1 MLRRS
6 VSLLLA
12 IVLVL
17 GMLPMTARAEQPSP
31 EEPELISEESIPLDQ
46 TEPSTEGTTVPET
59 EEPTVPET
67 EETTVPETEETTVP
81 ETEETTVPETEG
93 ATIPETEET
102 TVPETE
108 ETEPALEDPTVLELV
123 GPEIELDEEEAAA
136 HLDGFV
142 YSLFFDTSEVQASGI
157 GPVQASGI
165 GGRDRLSAANKYLY
179 DELKKVIVQIALGNR
194 TSTTVTVDLSTK
206 GYSSSDFD
214 PSLTIE
220 ALYLDSPF
228 EMYWYRGYSC
238 TIYYI
243 SDSIDVRFLPA
254 TNYQPANYNSKNP
267 TINTYQA
274 RRAATAANN
283 AKAIA
288 RQYAGYSDYNK
299 LCAFT
304 DKICSLVSYDYYAA
318 DNDIYDYNIN
328 PWTLVN
334 VFDND
339 PSTNV
344 VCAGY
349 SEAFQ
354 YLCNLSTF
362 KGDVQVYLA
371 SGNMHQWNIIR
382 IDGLSYLMDVTH
394 CDHGTV
400 ATRGPK
406 FFGGG
411 SGSIEKG
418 YVIGG
423 FHYWYYDESKKVYG
437 TGPDSI
443 LKLAPT
449 SYRPGAKASTM
460 TQAEFEKALASCR
473 GSYTLTKGV
482 TLTSSLTLENVK
494 LTIASGA
501 YIAVNPD
508 AALTVAKSAS
518 VTVSA
523 SGSLHLNKDAALF
536 KFGTVSGRVTG
547 EGTVCD
553 TVIKFADYM
562 SNHLTGMSKAQIRS
576 RMQSVDKQETMT
588 ELLENSNGYGFFF
601 DVEKIEKAVGGPAKV
616 NISADL
622 TDLAGSS
629 TAVVGACLNTPL
641 YSNIPIQVNME
652 APQGSMNGAISGF
665 RLTLEDSRDPVKLDF
680 PVCVTMQLPSKL
692 QSSNLILT
700 NNGTTRKVDF
710 RFEREFWK
718 ISFVTDTL
726 GDFFLSYP
734 TSGSFGDNITW
745 NLNQDTGHLSIS
757 GSGSMP
763 DAASQDK
770 VPWNV
775 HNSTIQSVTVGEGIT
790 NLTGYAFK
798 NAKNL
803 KSVSLPEGLTAIGYG
818 AFLNCDQLTG
828 LSLPNTVQTIGDF
841 AFEGCSG
848 LTELVLPV
856 SLKSLGKNAFYKASS
871 LKNVFFLGDAPTQTA
886 IVNPFLGVTADAY
899 YPNGS
904 STWTDAVRNSLGSG
918 LNWKPSGN
926 GGGTCGEKLYW
937 LFDLDNG
944 VLNITGTGN
953 IQDCTGGAPWKA
965 LADGITAVRLDS
977 RITGIGAGA
986 FAGLPNLTR
995 ITIPGGVATLGAGAF
1010 RNCTGL
1016 SEITLPKGLTQLESD
1031 VFRGCTGLETVVLP
1045 VGLTGIG
1052 TGAFAGCAG
1061 LKDITLPTSVE
1072 TIGASAFEGCTGL
1085 EALTLNYTGSIAD
1098 SDKEYSIGSRAFA
1111 GCTGLMTLKFG
1122 QNVPEIAADA
1132 FTGVKAL
1139 AFYPVTQNNWNS
1151 ERKLPYGGNLCWVA
1165 DDPSAV
1171 VRHFSDDLHW
1181 SVNTNG
1187 VLRIFG
1193 FGTVPAD
1200 ACTLWADAEIT
1211 SLVNT
1216 EITSVI
1222 LEQGVTGIGANAFR
1236 DMATLRAFTA
1246 ASVTTFDATAFR
1258 GCTGLETVA
1267 FADGL
1272 TEIPAGAFDDC
1283 AGITR
1288 VILPDTLQRVE
1299 PDAFGTNPE
1308 TRFQFDGSV
1317 EQFIALF
1324 GTDRRLTADEGT
1336 FLTMRRNEDG
1346 VIWALADGGTLYLF
1360 GSASVN
1366 ANIDEA
1372 WQEQVRHV
1380 VLREG
1385 AEHLN
1390 LDLTVFPGVTELT
1403 MPATV
1408 TDAAIYAGSSLERV
1422 HIPDFASWAKI
1433 DFRKDANPL
1442 CVAARLYTDG
1452 QRVTSFQLPAGA
1464 EKIGSYAFQG
1474 AKLDSLYIPD
1484 SVTSVGEGAF
1494 LDCRGMKITY
1504 AGSSEAWMRICT
1516 NCSLTVACQ
1525 ADGVTLCGFGS
1536 CGENLTWS
1544 ITGDGTLV
1552 ITGTGAMD
1560 DFGNDARAPW
1570 EDLEDDIKALQ
1581 VEEGVTGIGE
1591 CAFYGCGKLESVS
1604 LPSSLTEIRYS
1615 AFEYCS
1621 RLTSLILPAKLETV
1635 GSRAFAN
1642 CCDVKSVFIPKSVT
1656 SIGRYA
1662 FDGCIPT
1669 TVTIEDLD
1677 SWCAIEFG
1685 GICAN
1690 PISSNTETLY
1700 LNGSNTPVTEITV
1713 PASVSDYAFQYCKVL
1728 KKVNIPAGA
1737 KIGADAFSGCTNA
1750 ELYYGGTLE
1759 QWPETGYTSD
1769 IPVNF
1774 SDGTRVLGCGVTDPA
1789 GGHDNIRWVVS
1800 ESGELRLSGE
1810 GELFLDDWGYEN
1822 GSPWFR
1828 MTDRITSVVVEPGVT
1843 SLCAHTFRYLEHV
1856 TAIVIGPDVKT
1867 IAGGAFDQ
1875 EGMSATVIFQGCPA
1889 QIGPDNFTGQTLWAY
1904 YRPSDGW
1911 KSAQLGR
1918 YQATNLF
1925 WIPYTDQDAIFDVP
1939 TTGFK
1944 LTAKAAVPSGGLK
1957 QPGSTVMLVYGPDKK
1972 VPINPANL
1980 IFSIPESQQNI
1991 ATVDGQGVITAG
2003 SLSGTVT
2010 VTAALRDDPQ
2020 QRKVSV
2026 SVKIVGAAPQSLL
2039 LIPEEDDLLERTAMG
2054 EDGDK
2059 TYSQYFIAWY
2069 NVAVNQD
2076 RVRYE
2081 GHRFLVRP
2089 KLVNEAECI
2098 VPVSKSSLRWSTT
2111 DSKIATVTPNADGTA
2126 TVYIRPGAV
2135 GACGITAVTN
2145 DAVKVE
2151 NTLVIHVRDYKP
2163 CLESTSFTLN
2173 TSLEKGTASVR
2184 IMESYDNKIR
2194 GCTLHEY
2201 NSALKIYEPEAST
2214 RLTAQYD
2221 RETNTI
2227 TIAAKKA
2234 IPNSTLK
2241 LLLKVRCSN
2250 GEVYEYPITV
2260 KIANSVPNVVVKQL
2274 DKFNLFYKDSTT
2286 RFSVSA
2292 GNAQIRKVEL
2302 DSATTSDFVGSYDGD
2317 TGLLTVS
2324 FSQSQQVSP
2333 STRPD
2338 TKADLLIFLTGY
2350 QEPLRRSISIAAT
2363 TVKPKLSVSPA
2374 ASVINTGTASNYTA
2388 KLYVYDHTAQQY
2400 LSDYQVTANFATV
2413 SGPYLTGYTNLTLKA
2428 PYTGGTAS
2436 IVVQPSNWTQPITL
2450 THKVTVSKALP
2461 APTLSAAQL
2470 TLNSTFPDREAT
2482 AQIGLNQCNLR
2493 IKDVTIVSDAK
2504 YGSAAAVE
2512 SDKIL
2517 CAYDAK
2523 RNTICA
2529 SIPDPDNT
2537 PRSGTYAFRY
2547 VVTLDDAAQ
2556 TRLPSKTFKI
2566 KVESTVPTVKLRS
2579 GTLKLNTQQGAG
2591 AYDQTAVTV
2600 TGNTGL
2606 ELVDLRTPNGWSS
2619 RDIRIAYDPQTGMLS
2634 AHLENE
2640 DAAVGTQ
2647 SISLLP
2653 VVRRTDT
2660 GEDTVLRGNP
2670 VKVTVQVYSAKPSV
2684 SVSAK
2689 GKLDTIVP
2697 GSAITYTMRLKNLV
2711 GAVEAARLEGTD
2723 SQLFDVQPDAEGG
2736 VVLTIAE
2743 GAQCSTKTTYKLN
2756 LIVQIGGQEYPIG
2769 ISFRVSQS
2777 KLKCTASGAMTLFQ
2791 SQSDPLTGR
2800 FTLASPAGVCVQSI
2814 AVSGKTDRNLL
2825 KAIGKCGLGSPE
2837 LLDGGVVEF
2846 NLGVA
2851 NPGSLVK
2858 GKRYTL
2864 CLEVTPAGNASD
2876 AAPTYLSLS
2885 VQVR

>member
-1 MLRRS
+1 MNLSGTGGTCVRPENEWDPTEDTELVENAFTALWNTVSSMQRS
-6 VSLLLA
+6 IGLDSLQNGPHIQLSGAQRYLYGLLA
-12 IVLVL
+12 
-17 GMLPMTARAEQPSP
+17 
-31 EEPELISEESIPLDQ
+31 
-46 TEPSTEGTTVPET
+46 
-59 EEPTVPET
+59 
-67 EETTVPETEETTVP
+67 
-81 ETEETTVPETEG
+81 
-93 ATIPETEET
+93 
-102 TVPETE
+102 
-108 ETEPALEDPTVLELV
+108 
-123 GPEIELDEEEAAA
+123 
-136 HLDGFV
+136 V
-142 YSLFFDTSEVQASGI
+142 Y
-157 GPVQASGI
+157 
-165 GGRDRLSAANKYLY
+165 
-179 DELKKVIVQIALGNR
+179 
-194 TSTTVTVDLSTK
+194 
-206 GYSSSDFD
+206 
-214 PSLTIE
+214 
-220 ALYLDSPF
+220 
-228 EMYWYRGYSC
+228 
-238 TIYYI
+238 
-243 SDSIDVRFLPA
+243 
-254 TNYQPANYNSKNP
+254 
-267 TINTYQA
+267 
-274 RRAATAANN
+274 
-283 AKAIA
+283 
-288 RQYAGYSDYNK
+288 
-299 LCAFT
+299 
-304 DKICSLVSYDYYAA
+304 
-318 DNDIYDYNIN
+318 
-328 PWTLVN
+328 
-334 VFDND
+334 
-339 PSTNV
+339 
-344 VCAGY
+344 
-349 SEAFQ
+349 
-354 YLCNLSTF
+354 
-362 KGDVQVYLA
+362 
-371 SGNMHQWNIIR
+371 
-382 IDGLSYLMDVTH
+382 
-394 CDHGTV
+394 
-400 ATRGPK
+400 
-406 FFGGG
+406 
-411 SGSIEKG
+411 
-418 YVIGG
+418 
-423 FHYWYYDESKKVYG
+423 
-437 TGPDSI
+437 
-443 LKLAPT
+443 KLAV
-449 SYRPGAKASTM
+449 
-460 TQAEFEKALASCR
+460 L
-473 GSYTLTKGV
+473 
-482 TLTSSLTLENVK
+482 
-494 LTIASGA
+494 
-501 YIAVNPD
+501 
-508 AALTVAKSAS
+508 
-518 VTVSA
+518 
-523 SGSLHLNKDAALF
+523 
-536 KFGTVSGRVTG
+536 
-547 EGTVCD
+547 
-553 TVIKFADYM
+553 
-562 SNHLTGMSKAQIRS
+562 
-576 RMQSVDKQETMT
+576 
-588 ELLENSNGYGFFF
+588 
-601 DVEKIEKAVGGPAKV
+601 
-616 NISADL
+616 
-622 TDLAGSS
+622 
-629 TAVVGACLNTPL
+629 
-641 YSNIPIQVNME
+641 
-652 APQGSMNGAISGF
+652 
-665 RLTLEDSRDPVKLDF
+665 
-680 PVCVTMQLPSKL
+680 
-692 QSSNLILT
+692 
-700 NNGTTRKVDF
+700 
-710 RFEREFWK
+710 
-718 ISFVTDTL
+718 
-726 GDFFLSYP
+726 
-734 TSGSFGDNITW
+734 
-745 NLNQDTGHLSIS
+745 
-757 GSGSMP
+757 
-763 DAASQDK
+763 
-770 VPWNV
+770 

-790 NLTGYAFK
+790 NLTGHAFK

-965 LADGITAVRLDS
+965 LAG
-977 RITGIGAGA
+977 
-986 FAGLPNLTR
+986 
-995 ITIPGGVATLGAGAF
+995 
-1010 RNCTGL
+1010 
-1016 SEITLPKGLTQLESD
+1016 
-1031 VFRGCTGLETVVLP
+1031 
-1045 VGLTGIG
+1045 
-1052 TGAFAGCAG
+1052 
-1061 LKDITLPTSVE
+1061 
-1072 TIGASAFEGCTGL
+1072 
-1085 EALTLNYTGSIAD
+1085 
-1098 SDKEYSIGSRAFA
+1098 
-1111 GCTGLMTLKFG
+1111 
-1122 QNVPEIAADA
+1122 
-1132 FTGVKAL
+1132 
-1139 AFYPVTQNNWNS
+1139 
-1151 ERKLPYGGNLCWVA
+1151 
-1165 DDPSAV
+1165 
-1171 VRHFSDDLHW
+1171 
-1181 SVNTNG
+1181 
-1187 VLRIFG
+1187 
-1193 FGTVPAD
+1193 
-1200 ACTLWADAEIT
+1200 
-1211 SLVNT
+1211 
-1216 EITSVI
+1216 
-1222 LEQGVTGIGANAFR
+1222 
-1236 DMATLRAFTA
+1236 
-1246 ASVTTFDATAFR
+1246 
-1258 GCTGLETVA
+1258 
-1267 FADGL
+1267 
-1272 TEIPAGAFDDC
+1272 
-1283 AGITR
+1283 
-1288 VILPDTLQRVE
+1288 
-1299 PDAFGTNPE
+1299 
-1308 TRFQFDGSV
+1308 
-1317 EQFIALF
+1317 
-1324 GTDRRLTADEGT
+1324 
-1336 FLTMRRNEDG
+1336 
-1346 VIWALADGGTLYLF
+1346 GGTLYLF

-1372 WQEQVRHV
+1372 WQERVRHV

-1570 EDLEDDIKALQ
+1570 EDLEDDIKVLR

-1621 RLTSLILPAKLETV
+1621 RLTSLVLPAKLETI

-1642 CCDVKSVFIPKSVT
+1642 CCDVESVFIPKSVT

-1690 PISSNTETLY
+1690 PISSITETLY

-1728 KKVNIPAGA
+1728 EKVNIPAGA

-1769 IPVNF
+1769 ISVNF

-1843 SLCAHTFRYLEHV
+1843 SLCAHTFCHLEHV

-1925 WIPYTDQDAIFDVP
+1925 WIPYTDQ
-1939 TTGFK
+1939 
-1944 LTAKAAVPSGGLK
+1944 
-1957 QPGSTVMLVYGPDKK
+1957 
-1972 VPINPANL
+1972 
-1980 IFSIPESQQNI
+1980 
-1991 ATVDGQGVITAG
+1991 
-2003 SLSGTVT
+2003 
-2010 VTAALRDDPQ
+2010 
-2020 QRKVSV
+2020 
-2026 SVKIVGAAPQSLL
+2026 
-2039 LIPEEDDLLERTAMG
+2039 
-2054 EDGDK
+2054 
-2059 TYSQYFIAWY
+2059 
-2069 NVAVNQD
+2069 
-2076 RVRYE
+2076 
-2081 GHRFLVRP
+2081 
-2089 KLVNEAECI
+2089 
-2098 VPVSKSSLRWSTT
+2098 
-2111 DSKIATVTPNADGTA
+2111 
-2126 TVYIRPGAV
+2126 
-2135 GACGITAVTN
+2135 
-2145 DAVKVE
+2145 
-2151 NTLVIHVRDYKP
+2151 
-2163 CLESTSFTLN
+2163 
-2173 TSLEKGTASVR
+2173 
-2184 IMESYDNKIR
+2184 
-2194 GCTLHEY
+2194 
-2201 NSALKIYEPEAST
+2201 
-2214 RLTAQYD
+2214 
-2221 RETNTI
+2221 
-2227 TIAAKKA
+2227 
-2234 IPNSTLK
+2234 
-2241 LLLKVRCSN
+2241 
-2250 GEVYEYPITV
+2250 
-2260 KIANSVPNVVVKQL
+2260 
-2274 DKFNLFYKDSTT
+2274 
-2286 RFSVSA
+2286 
-2292 GNAQIRKVEL
+2292 
-2302 DSATTSDFVGSYDGD
+2302 
-2317 TGLLTVS
+2317 
-2324 FSQSQQVSP
+2324 
-2333 STRPD
+2333 
-2338 TKADLLIFLTGY
+2338 
-2350 QEPLRRSISIAAT
+2350 
-2363 TVKPKLSVSPA
+2363 
-2374 ASVINTGTASNYTA
+2374 
-2388 KLYVYDHTAQQY
+2388 
-2400 LSDYQVTANFATV
+2400 
-2413 SGPYLTGYTNLTLKA
+2413 
-2428 PYTGGTAS
+2428 
-2436 IVVQPSNWTQPITL
+2436 
-2450 THKVTVSKALP
+2450 
-2461 APTLSAAQL
+2461 
-2470 TLNSTFPDREAT
+2470 
-2482 AQIGLNQCNLR
+2482 
-2493 IKDVTIVSDAK
+2493 DAK

-2711 GAVEAARLEGTD
+2711 GTVEAARLEGTD
-2723 SQLFDVQPDAEGG
+2723 SQLFDVQPDAAGG
-2736 VVLTIAE
+2736 SVVLTIAK

-2851 NPGSLVK
+2851 KPGSLVK

-2864 CLEVTPAGNASD
+2864 CLEITPAGNASD
-2876 AAPTYLSLS
+2876 AAPTYLNLS

>member
-1 MLRRS
+1 MNLSGTGGTCVRPENEWDPTEDTELVENAFTALWNTVSSMQRS
-6 VSLLLA
+6 IGLDSLQNGPHIQLSGAQRYLYGLLA
-12 IVLVL
+12 
-17 GMLPMTARAEQPSP
+17 
-31 EEPELISEESIPLDQ
+31 
-46 TEPSTEGTTVPET
+46 
-59 EEPTVPET
+59 
-67 EETTVPETEETTVP
+67 
-81 ETEETTVPETEG
+81 
-93 ATIPETEET
+93 
-102 TVPETE
+102 
-108 ETEPALEDPTVLELV
+108 
-123 GPEIELDEEEAAA
+123 
-136 HLDGFV
+136 V
-142 YSLFFDTSEVQASGI
+142 Y
-157 GPVQASGI
+157 
-165 GGRDRLSAANKYLY
+165 
-179 DELKKVIVQIALGNR
+179 
-194 TSTTVTVDLSTK
+194 
-206 GYSSSDFD
+206 
-214 PSLTIE
+214 
-220 ALYLDSPF
+220 
-228 EMYWYRGYSC
+228 
-238 TIYYI
+238 
-243 SDSIDVRFLPA
+243 
-254 TNYQPANYNSKNP
+254 
-267 TINTYQA
+267 
-274 RRAATAANN
+274 
-283 AKAIA
+283 
-288 RQYAGYSDYNK
+288 
-299 LCAFT
+299 
-304 DKICSLVSYDYYAA
+304 
-318 DNDIYDYNIN
+318 
-328 PWTLVN
+328 
-334 VFDND
+334 
-339 PSTNV
+339 
-344 VCAGY
+344 
-349 SEAFQ
+349 
-354 YLCNLSTF
+354 
-362 KGDVQVYLA
+362 
-371 SGNMHQWNIIR
+371 
-382 IDGLSYLMDVTH
+382 
-394 CDHGTV
+394 
-400 ATRGPK
+400 
-406 FFGGG
+406 
-411 SGSIEKG
+411 
-418 YVIGG
+418 
-423 FHYWYYDESKKVYG
+423 
-437 TGPDSI
+437 
-443 LKLAPT
+443 KLAV
-449 SYRPGAKASTM
+449 
-460 TQAEFEKALASCR
+460 L
-473 GSYTLTKGV
+473 
-482 TLTSSLTLENVK
+482 
-494 LTIASGA
+494 
-501 YIAVNPD
+501 
-508 AALTVAKSAS
+508 
-518 VTVSA
+518 
-523 SGSLHLNKDAALF
+523 
-536 KFGTVSGRVTG
+536 
-547 EGTVCD
+547 
-553 TVIKFADYM
+553 
-562 SNHLTGMSKAQIRS
+562 
-576 RMQSVDKQETMT
+576 
-588 ELLENSNGYGFFF
+588 
-601 DVEKIEKAVGGPAKV
+601 
-616 NISADL
+616 
-622 TDLAGSS
+622 
-629 TAVVGACLNTPL
+629 
-641 YSNIPIQVNME
+641 
-652 APQGSMNGAISGF
+652 
-665 RLTLEDSRDPVKLDF
+665 
-680 PVCVTMQLPSKL
+680 
-692 QSSNLILT
+692 
-700 NNGTTRKVDF
+700 
-710 RFEREFWK
+710 
-718 ISFVTDTL
+718 
-726 GDFFLSYP
+726 
-734 TSGSFGDNITW
+734 
-745 NLNQDTGHLSIS
+745 
-757 GSGSMP
+757 
-763 DAASQDK
+763 
-770 VPWNV
+770 

-965 LADGITAVRLDS
+965 LADG
-977 RITGIGAGA
+977 
-986 FAGLPNLTR
+986 
-995 ITIPGGVATLGAGAF
+995 
-1010 RNCTGL
+1010 
-1016 SEITLPKGLTQLESD
+1016 
-1031 VFRGCTGLETVVLP
+1031 
-1045 VGLTGIG
+1045 
-1052 TGAFAGCAG
+1052 
-1061 LKDITLPTSVE
+1061 
-1072 TIGASAFEGCTGL
+1072 
-1085 EALTLNYTGSIAD
+1085 
-1098 SDKEYSIGSRAFA
+1098 
-1111 GCTGLMTLKFG
+1111 
-1122 QNVPEIAADA
+1122 
-1132 FTGVKAL
+1132 
-1139 AFYPVTQNNWNS
+1139 
-1151 ERKLPYGGNLCWVA
+1151 
-1165 DDPSAV
+1165 
-1171 VRHFSDDLHW
+1171 
-1181 SVNTNG
+1181 
-1187 VLRIFG
+1187 
-1193 FGTVPAD
+1193 
-1200 ACTLWADAEIT
+1200 
-1211 SLVNT
+1211 
-1216 EITSVI
+1216 
-1222 LEQGVTGIGANAFR
+1222 
-1236 DMATLRAFTA
+1236 
-1246 ASVTTFDATAFR
+1246 
-1258 GCTGLETVA
+1258 
-1267 FADGL
+1267 
-1272 TEIPAGAFDDC
+1272 
-1283 AGITR
+1283 
-1288 VILPDTLQRVE
+1288 
-1299 PDAFGTNPE
+1299 
-1308 TRFQFDGSV
+1308 
-1317 EQFIALF
+1317 
-1324 GTDRRLTADEGT
+1324 
-1336 FLTMRRNEDG
+1336 
-1346 VIWALADGGTLYLF
+1346 GTLYLF

-1372 WQEQVRHV
+1372 WQERVRHV

-1494 LDCRGMKITY
+1494 WDCRGMKITY

-1570 EDLEDDIKALQ
+1570 EDLEDDIKALR

-1621 RLTSLILPAKLETV
+1621 RLTSLVLPAKLETI

-1642 CCDVKSVFIPKSVT
+1642 CYGVESVFIPKSVT

-1690 PISSNTETLY
+1690 PISSITETLY

-1843 SLCAHTFRYLEHV
+1843 SLCAHTFCHLEHV

-1875 EGMSATVIFQGCPA
+1875 EGMSAAVIFQGCPA

-1925 WIPYTDQDAIFDVP
+1925 WIPYTDQ
-1939 TTGFK
+1939 
-1944 LTAKAAVPSGGLK
+1944 
-1957 QPGSTVMLVYGPDKK
+1957 
-1972 VPINPANL
+1972 
-1980 IFSIPESQQNI
+1980 
-1991 ATVDGQGVITAG
+1991 
-2003 SLSGTVT
+2003 
-2010 VTAALRDDPQ
+2010 
-2020 QRKVSV
+2020 
-2026 SVKIVGAAPQSLL
+2026 
-2039 LIPEEDDLLERTAMG
+2039 
-2054 EDGDK
+2054 
-2059 TYSQYFIAWY
+2059 
-2069 NVAVNQD
+2069 
-2076 RVRYE
+2076 
-2081 GHRFLVRP
+2081 
-2089 KLVNEAECI
+2089 
-2098 VPVSKSSLRWSTT
+2098 
-2111 DSKIATVTPNADGTA
+2111 
-2126 TVYIRPGAV
+2126 
-2135 GACGITAVTN
+2135 
-2145 DAVKVE
+2145 
-2151 NTLVIHVRDYKP
+2151 
-2163 CLESTSFTLN
+2163 
-2173 TSLEKGTASVR
+2173 
-2184 IMESYDNKIR
+2184 
-2194 GCTLHEY
+2194 
-2201 NSALKIYEPEAST
+2201 
-2214 RLTAQYD
+2214 
-2221 RETNTI
+2221 
-2227 TIAAKKA
+2227 
-2234 IPNSTLK
+2234 
-2241 LLLKVRCSN
+2241 
-2250 GEVYEYPITV
+2250 
-2260 KIANSVPNVVVKQL
+2260 
-2274 DKFNLFYKDSTT
+2274 
-2286 RFSVSA
+2286 
-2292 GNAQIRKVEL
+2292 
-2302 DSATTSDFVGSYDGD
+2302 
-2317 TGLLTVS
+2317 
-2324 FSQSQQVSP
+2324 
-2333 STRPD
+2333 
-2338 TKADLLIFLTGY
+2338 
-2350 QEPLRRSISIAAT
+2350 
-2363 TVKPKLSVSPA
+2363 
-2374 ASVINTGTASNYTA
+2374 
-2388 KLYVYDHTAQQY
+2388 
-2400 LSDYQVTANFATV
+2400 
-2413 SGPYLTGYTNLTLKA
+2413 
-2428 PYTGGTAS
+2428 
-2436 IVVQPSNWTQPITL
+2436 
-2450 THKVTVSKALP
+2450 
-2461 APTLSAAQL
+2461 
-2470 TLNSTFPDREAT
+2470 
-2482 AQIGLNQCNLR
+2482 
-2493 IKDVTIVSDAK
+2493 DAK

-2723 SQLFDVQPDAEGG
+2723 SQLFDVQPDAAGG
-2736 VVLTIAE
+2736 SVVLTIAE

-2814 AVSGKTDRNLL
+2814 AVSDKTDRNLL
-2825 KAIGKCGLGSPE
+2825 KAIGKCGLESPE

-2864 CLEVTPAGNASD
+2864 CLEITPAGNASD
-2876 AAPTYLSLS
+2876 AAPTYLNLS

>member
-1 MLRRS
+1 MNLSGTGGTCVRPENEWDPTEDTELVENAFTALWNTVSSMQRS
-6 VSLLLA
+6 IGLDSLQNGPHIQLSGAQRYLYGLLA
-12 IVLVL
+12 
-17 GMLPMTARAEQPSP
+17 
-31 EEPELISEESIPLDQ
+31 
-46 TEPSTEGTTVPET
+46 
-59 EEPTVPET
+59 
-67 EETTVPETEETTVP
+67 
-81 ETEETTVPETEG
+81 
-93 ATIPETEET
+93 
-102 TVPETE
+102 
-108 ETEPALEDPTVLELV
+108 
-123 GPEIELDEEEAAA
+123 
-136 HLDGFV
+136 V
-142 YSLFFDTSEVQASGI
+142 Y
-157 GPVQASGI
+157 
-165 GGRDRLSAANKYLY
+165 
-179 DELKKVIVQIALGNR
+179 
-194 TSTTVTVDLSTK
+194 
-206 GYSSSDFD
+206 
-214 PSLTIE
+214 
-220 ALYLDSPF
+220 
-228 EMYWYRGYSC
+228 
-238 TIYYI
+238 
-243 SDSIDVRFLPA
+243 
-254 TNYQPANYNSKNP
+254 
-267 TINTYQA
+267 
-274 RRAATAANN
+274 
-283 AKAIA
+283 
-288 RQYAGYSDYNK
+288 
-299 LCAFT
+299 
-304 DKICSLVSYDYYAA
+304 
-318 DNDIYDYNIN
+318 
-328 PWTLVN
+328 
-334 VFDND
+334 
-339 PSTNV
+339 
-344 VCAGY
+344 
-349 SEAFQ
+349 
-354 YLCNLSTF
+354 
-362 KGDVQVYLA
+362 
-371 SGNMHQWNIIR
+371 
-382 IDGLSYLMDVTH
+382 
-394 CDHGTV
+394 
-400 ATRGPK
+400 
-406 FFGGG
+406 
-411 SGSIEKG
+411 
-418 YVIGG
+418 
-423 FHYWYYDESKKVYG
+423 
-437 TGPDSI
+437 
-443 LKLAPT
+443 KLAV
-449 SYRPGAKASTM
+449 
-460 TQAEFEKALASCR
+460 L
-473 GSYTLTKGV
+473 
-482 TLTSSLTLENVK
+482 
-494 LTIASGA
+494 
-501 YIAVNPD
+501 
-508 AALTVAKSAS
+508 
-518 VTVSA
+518 
-523 SGSLHLNKDAALF
+523 
-536 KFGTVSGRVTG
+536 
-547 EGTVCD
+547 
-553 TVIKFADYM
+553 
-562 SNHLTGMSKAQIRS
+562 
-576 RMQSVDKQETMT
+576 
-588 ELLENSNGYGFFF
+588 
-601 DVEKIEKAVGGPAKV
+601 
-616 NISADL
+616 
-622 TDLAGSS
+622 
-629 TAVVGACLNTPL
+629 
-641 YSNIPIQVNME
+641 
-652 APQGSMNGAISGF
+652 
-665 RLTLEDSRDPVKLDF
+665 
-680 PVCVTMQLPSKL
+680 
-692 QSSNLILT
+692 
-700 NNGTTRKVDF
+700 
-710 RFEREFWK
+710 
-718 ISFVTDTL
+718 
-726 GDFFLSYP
+726 
-734 TSGSFGDNITW
+734 
-745 NLNQDTGHLSIS
+745 
-757 GSGSMP
+757 
-763 DAASQDK
+763 
-770 VPWNV
+770 

-918 LNWKPSGN
+918 LNWKPPGN

-953 IQDCTGGAPWKA
+953 IQDCTGGAPWK
-965 LADGITAVRLDS
+965 
-977 RITGIGAGA
+977 
-986 FAGLPNLTR
+986 
-995 ITIPGGVATLGAGAF
+995 
-1010 RNCTGL
+1010 
-1016 SEITLPKGLTQLESD
+1016 
-1031 VFRGCTGLETVVLP
+1031 
-1045 VGLTGIG
+1045 
-1052 TGAFAGCAG
+1052 
-1061 LKDITLPTSVE
+1061 
-1072 TIGASAFEGCTGL
+1072 
-1085 EALTLNYTGSIAD
+1085 
-1098 SDKEYSIGSRAFA
+1098 
-1111 GCTGLMTLKFG
+1111 
-1122 QNVPEIAADA
+1122 
-1132 FTGVKAL
+1132 
-1139 AFYPVTQNNWNS
+1139 
-1151 ERKLPYGGNLCWVA
+1151 
-1165 DDPSAV
+1165 
-1171 VRHFSDDLHW
+1171 
-1181 SVNTNG
+1181 
-1187 VLRIFG
+1187 
-1193 FGTVPAD
+1193 
-1200 ACTLWADAEIT
+1200 
-1211 SLVNT
+1211 
-1216 EITSVI
+1216 
-1222 LEQGVTGIGANAFR
+1222 
-1236 DMATLRAFTA
+1236 
-1246 ASVTTFDATAFR
+1246 
-1258 GCTGLETVA
+1258 
-1267 FADGL
+1267 
-1272 TEIPAGAFDDC
+1272 
-1283 AGITR
+1283 
-1288 VILPDTLQRVE
+1288 
-1299 PDAFGTNPE
+1299 
-1308 TRFQFDGSV
+1308 
-1317 EQFIALF
+1317 
-1324 GTDRRLTADEGT
+1324 
-1336 FLTMRRNEDG
+1336 
-1346 VIWALADGGTLYLF
+1346 ALADGGTLYLF

-1433 DFRKDANPL
+1433 DFRKDATPL

-1516 NCSLTVACQ
+1516 NCSLAVACQ

-1570 EDLEDDIKALQ
+1570 EDLEDDIKALR

-1621 RLTSLILPAKLETV
+1621 RLTSLILPAKLETI

-1642 CCDVKSVFIPKSVT
+1642 CCDVESVFIPKSVT

-1690 PISSNTETLY
+1690 PISSITETLY

-1925 WIPYTDQDAIFDVP
+1925 WIPYTDQDA
-1939 TTGFK
+1939 
-1944 LTAKAAVPSGGLK
+1944 
-1957 QPGSTVMLVYGPDKK
+1957 
-1972 VPINPANL
+1972 
-1980 IFSIPESQQNI
+1980 
-1991 ATVDGQGVITAG
+1991 
-2003 SLSGTVT
+2003 
-2010 VTAALRDDPQ
+2010 
-2020 QRKVSV
+2020 
-2026 SVKIVGAAPQSLL
+2026 
-2039 LIPEEDDLLERTAMG
+2039 
-2054 EDGDK
+2054 
-2059 TYSQYFIAWY
+2059 
-2069 NVAVNQD
+2069 
-2076 RVRYE
+2076 
-2081 GHRFLVRP
+2081 
-2089 KLVNEAECI
+2089 
-2098 VPVSKSSLRWSTT
+2098 
-2111 DSKIATVTPNADGTA
+2111 
-2126 TVYIRPGAV
+2126 
-2135 GACGITAVTN
+2135 
-2145 DAVKVE
+2145 
-2151 NTLVIHVRDYKP
+2151 
-2163 CLESTSFTLN
+2163 
-2173 TSLEKGTASVR
+2173 
-2184 IMESYDNKIR
+2184 
-2194 GCTLHEY
+2194 
-2201 NSALKIYEPEAST
+2201 
-2214 RLTAQYD
+2214 
-2221 RETNTI
+2221 
-2227 TIAAKKA
+2227 
-2234 IPNSTLK
+2234 
-2241 LLLKVRCSN
+2241 
-2250 GEVYEYPITV
+2250 
-2260 KIANSVPNVVVKQL
+2260 
-2274 DKFNLFYKDSTT
+2274 
-2286 RFSVSA
+2286 
-2292 GNAQIRKVEL
+2292 
-2302 DSATTSDFVGSYDGD
+2302 
-2317 TGLLTVS
+2317 
-2324 FSQSQQVSP
+2324 
-2333 STRPD
+2333 
-2338 TKADLLIFLTGY
+2338 
-2350 QEPLRRSISIAAT
+2350 
-2363 TVKPKLSVSPA
+2363 
-2374 ASVINTGTASNYTA
+2374 
-2388 KLYVYDHTAQQY
+2388 
-2400 LSDYQVTANFATV
+2400 
-2413 SGPYLTGYTNLTLKA
+2413 
-2428 PYTGGTAS
+2428 
-2436 IVVQPSNWTQPITL
+2436 
-2450 THKVTVSKALP
+2450 
-2461 APTLSAAQL
+2461 
-2470 TLNSTFPDREAT
+2470 
-2482 AQIGLNQCNLR
+2482 
-2493 IKDVTIVSDAK
+2493 K

-2723 SQLFDVQPDAEGG
+2723 SQLFDVQPDAAGG
-2736 VVLTIAE
+2736 SVVLTIAE

-2814 AVSGKTDRNLL
+2814 AVSDKTDRNLL
-2825 KAIGKCGLGSPE
+2825 KAIGKCGLDSPE

-2864 CLEVTPAGNASD
+2864 CLEITPAGNASD
-2876 AAPTYLSLS
+2876 AAPTYLNLS

>member
-1 MLRRS
+1 MNLSGTGGTCVRPENEWDPTEDTELVENAFTALWNTVSSMQRS
-6 VSLLLA
+6 IGLDSLQNGPHIQLSGAQRYLYGLLA
-12 IVLVL
+12 
-17 GMLPMTARAEQPSP
+17 
-31 EEPELISEESIPLDQ
+31 
-46 TEPSTEGTTVPET
+46 
-59 EEPTVPET
+59 
-67 EETTVPETEETTVP
+67 
-81 ETEETTVPETEG
+81 
-93 ATIPETEET
+93 
-102 TVPETE
+102 
-108 ETEPALEDPTVLELV
+108 
-123 GPEIELDEEEAAA
+123 
-136 HLDGFV
+136 V
-142 YSLFFDTSEVQASGI
+142 Y
-157 GPVQASGI
+157 
-165 GGRDRLSAANKYLY
+165 
-179 DELKKVIVQIALGNR
+179 
-194 TSTTVTVDLSTK
+194 
-206 GYSSSDFD
+206 
-214 PSLTIE
+214 
-220 ALYLDSPF
+220 
-228 EMYWYRGYSC
+228 
-238 TIYYI
+238 
-243 SDSIDVRFLPA
+243 
-254 TNYQPANYNSKNP
+254 
-267 TINTYQA
+267 
-274 RRAATAANN
+274 
-283 AKAIA
+283 
-288 RQYAGYSDYNK
+288 
-299 LCAFT
+299 
-304 DKICSLVSYDYYAA
+304 
-318 DNDIYDYNIN
+318 
-328 PWTLVN
+328 
-334 VFDND
+334 
-339 PSTNV
+339 
-344 VCAGY
+344 
-349 SEAFQ
+349 
-354 YLCNLSTF
+354 
-362 KGDVQVYLA
+362 
-371 SGNMHQWNIIR
+371 
-382 IDGLSYLMDVTH
+382 
-394 CDHGTV
+394 
-400 ATRGPK
+400 
-406 FFGGG
+406 
-411 SGSIEKG
+411 
-418 YVIGG
+418 
-423 FHYWYYDESKKVYG
+423 
-437 TGPDSI
+437 
-443 LKLAPT
+443 KLAV
-449 SYRPGAKASTM
+449 
-460 TQAEFEKALASCR
+460 L
-473 GSYTLTKGV
+473 
-482 TLTSSLTLENVK
+482 
-494 LTIASGA
+494 
-501 YIAVNPD
+501 
-508 AALTVAKSAS
+508 
-518 VTVSA
+518 
-523 SGSLHLNKDAALF
+523 
-536 KFGTVSGRVTG
+536 
-547 EGTVCD
+547 
-553 TVIKFADYM
+553 
-562 SNHLTGMSKAQIRS
+562 
-576 RMQSVDKQETMT
+576 
-588 ELLENSNGYGFFF
+588 
-601 DVEKIEKAVGGPAKV
+601 
-616 NISADL
+616 
-622 TDLAGSS
+622 
-629 TAVVGACLNTPL
+629 
-641 YSNIPIQVNME
+641 
-652 APQGSMNGAISGF
+652 
-665 RLTLEDSRDPVKLDF
+665 
-680 PVCVTMQLPSKL
+680 
-692 QSSNLILT
+692 
-700 NNGTTRKVDF
+700 
-710 RFEREFWK
+710 
-718 ISFVTDTL
+718 
-726 GDFFLSYP
+726 
-734 TSGSFGDNITW
+734 
-745 NLNQDTGHLSIS
+745 
-757 GSGSMP
+757 
-763 DAASQDK
+763 
-770 VPWNV
+770 

-965 LADGITAVRLDS
+965 LVDGITAVRLDS

-1016 SEITLPKGLTQLESD
+1016 SEITLPKGLTQLEAD

-1045 VGLTGIG
+1045 DGLTGIG
-1052 TGAFAGCAG
+1052 AGAFAGCAG

-1151 ERKLPYGGNLCWVA
+1151 EHKLPYGGNLCWVA

-1570 EDLEDDIKALQ
+1570 EDLEDDIKALR

-1621 RLTSLILPAKLETV
+1621 RLTSLVLPAKLETI

-1642 CCDVKSVFIPKSVT
+1642 CYGVESVFIPKSVT

-1690 PISSNTETLY
+1690 PISSITETLY

-1822 GSPWFR
+1822 GSLWFR

-1843 SLCAHTFRYLEHV
+1843 SLCAHTFCHLEHV

-1925 WIPYTDQDAIFDVP
+1925 WIPYTDQDA
-1939 TTGFK
+1939 
-1944 LTAKAAVPSGGLK
+1944 
-1957 QPGSTVMLVYGPDKK
+1957 
-1972 VPINPANL
+1972 
-1980 IFSIPESQQNI
+1980 
-1991 ATVDGQGVITAG
+1991 
-2003 SLSGTVT
+2003 
-2010 VTAALRDDPQ
+2010 
-2020 QRKVSV
+2020 
-2026 SVKIVGAAPQSLL
+2026 
-2039 LIPEEDDLLERTAMG
+2039 
-2054 EDGDK
+2054 
-2059 TYSQYFIAWY
+2059 
-2069 NVAVNQD
+2069 
-2076 RVRYE
+2076 
-2081 GHRFLVRP
+2081 
-2089 KLVNEAECI
+2089 
-2098 VPVSKSSLRWSTT
+2098 
-2111 DSKIATVTPNADGTA
+2111 
-2126 TVYIRPGAV
+2126 
-2135 GACGITAVTN
+2135 
-2145 DAVKVE
+2145 
-2151 NTLVIHVRDYKP
+2151 
-2163 CLESTSFTLN
+2163 
-2173 TSLEKGTASVR
+2173 
-2184 IMESYDNKIR
+2184 
-2194 GCTLHEY
+2194 
-2201 NSALKIYEPEAST
+2201 
-2214 RLTAQYD
+2214 
-2221 RETNTI
+2221 
-2227 TIAAKKA
+2227 
-2234 IPNSTLK
+2234 
-2241 LLLKVRCSN
+2241 
-2250 GEVYEYPITV
+2250 
-2260 KIANSVPNVVVKQL
+2260 
-2274 DKFNLFYKDSTT
+2274 
-2286 RFSVSA
+2286 
-2292 GNAQIRKVEL
+2292 
-2302 DSATTSDFVGSYDGD
+2302 
-2317 TGLLTVS
+2317 
-2324 FSQSQQVSP
+2324 
-2333 STRPD
+2333 
-2338 TKADLLIFLTGY
+2338 
-2350 QEPLRRSISIAAT
+2350 
-2363 TVKPKLSVSPA
+2363 
-2374 ASVINTGTASNYTA
+2374 
-2388 KLYVYDHTAQQY
+2388 
-2400 LSDYQVTANFATV
+2400 
-2413 SGPYLTGYTNLTLKA
+2413 
-2428 PYTGGTAS
+2428 
-2436 IVVQPSNWTQPITL
+2436 
-2450 THKVTVSKALP
+2450 
-2461 APTLSAAQL
+2461 
-2470 TLNSTFPDREAT
+2470 
-2482 AQIGLNQCNLR
+2482 
-2493 IKDVTIVSDAK
+2493 K
-2504 YGSAAAVE
+2504 YGSAAVE

-2723 SQLFDVQPDAEGG
+2723 SQLFDVQPDAAGG
-2736 VVLTIAE
+2736 SVVLTIAE

-2825 KAIGKCGLGSPE
+2825 KAIGKCGFGSPE

-2864 CLEVTPAGNASD
+2864 CLEITPAGNASD
-2876 AAPTYLSLS
+2876 AAPTYLNLS

>member
-1 MLRRS
+1 MNLSETGGTCVRPENEWDPTEDTELVKNAFTALWNTVSSMQRS
-6 VSLLLA
+6 IGLDSLQNGPHIQLSGAQRYLYGLLA
-12 IVLVL
+12 
-17 GMLPMTARAEQPSP
+17 
-31 EEPELISEESIPLDQ
+31 
-46 TEPSTEGTTVPET
+46 
-59 EEPTVPET
+59 
-67 EETTVPETEETTVP
+67 
-81 ETEETTVPETEG
+81 
-93 ATIPETEET
+93 
-102 TVPETE
+102 
-108 ETEPALEDPTVLELV
+108 
-123 GPEIELDEEEAAA
+123 
-136 HLDGFV
+136 V
-142 YSLFFDTSEVQASGI
+142 Y
-157 GPVQASGI
+157 
-165 GGRDRLSAANKYLY
+165 
-179 DELKKVIVQIALGNR
+179 
-194 TSTTVTVDLSTK
+194 
-206 GYSSSDFD
+206 
-214 PSLTIE
+214 
-220 ALYLDSPF
+220 
-228 EMYWYRGYSC
+228 
-238 TIYYI
+238 
-243 SDSIDVRFLPA
+243 
-254 TNYQPANYNSKNP
+254 
-267 TINTYQA
+267 
-274 RRAATAANN
+274 
-283 AKAIA
+283 
-288 RQYAGYSDYNK
+288 
-299 LCAFT
+299 
-304 DKICSLVSYDYYAA
+304 
-318 DNDIYDYNIN
+318 
-328 PWTLVN
+328 
-334 VFDND
+334 
-339 PSTNV
+339 
-344 VCAGY
+344 
-349 SEAFQ
+349 
-354 YLCNLSTF
+354 
-362 KGDVQVYLA
+362 
-371 SGNMHQWNIIR
+371 
-382 IDGLSYLMDVTH
+382 
-394 CDHGTV
+394 
-400 ATRGPK
+400 
-406 FFGGG
+406 
-411 SGSIEKG
+411 
-418 YVIGG
+418 
-423 FHYWYYDESKKVYG
+423 
-437 TGPDSI
+437 
-443 LKLAPT
+443 KLAV
-449 SYRPGAKASTM
+449 
-460 TQAEFEKALASCR
+460 L
-473 GSYTLTKGV
+473 
-482 TLTSSLTLENVK
+482 
-494 LTIASGA
+494 
-501 YIAVNPD
+501 
-508 AALTVAKSAS
+508 
-518 VTVSA
+518 
-523 SGSLHLNKDAALF
+523 
-536 KFGTVSGRVTG
+536 
-547 EGTVCD
+547 
-553 TVIKFADYM
+553 
-562 SNHLTGMSKAQIRS
+562 
-576 RMQSVDKQETMT
+576 
-588 ELLENSNGYGFFF
+588 
-601 DVEKIEKAVGGPAKV
+601 
-616 NISADL
+616 
-622 TDLAGSS
+622 
-629 TAVVGACLNTPL
+629 
-641 YSNIPIQVNME
+641 
-652 APQGSMNGAISGF
+652 
-665 RLTLEDSRDPVKLDF
+665 
-680 PVCVTMQLPSKL
+680 
-692 QSSNLILT
+692 
-700 NNGTTRKVDF
+700 
-710 RFEREFWK
+710 
-718 ISFVTDTL
+718 
-726 GDFFLSYP
+726 
-734 TSGSFGDNITW
+734 
-745 NLNQDTGHLSIS
+745 
-757 GSGSMP
+757 
-763 DAASQDK
+763 
-770 VPWNV
+770 

-918 LNWKPSGN
+918 LIWKPSGN

-965 LADGITAVRLDS
+965 LADG
-977 RITGIGAGA
+977 
-986 FAGLPNLTR
+986 
-995 ITIPGGVATLGAGAF
+995 
-1010 RNCTGL
+1010 
-1016 SEITLPKGLTQLESD
+1016 
-1031 VFRGCTGLETVVLP
+1031 
-1045 VGLTGIG
+1045 
-1052 TGAFAGCAG
+1052 
-1061 LKDITLPTSVE
+1061 
-1072 TIGASAFEGCTGL
+1072 
-1085 EALTLNYTGSIAD
+1085 
-1098 SDKEYSIGSRAFA
+1098 
-1111 GCTGLMTLKFG
+1111 
-1122 QNVPEIAADA
+1122 
-1132 FTGVKAL
+1132 
-1139 AFYPVTQNNWNS
+1139 
-1151 ERKLPYGGNLCWVA
+1151 
-1165 DDPSAV
+1165 
-1171 VRHFSDDLHW
+1171 
-1181 SVNTNG
+1181 
-1187 VLRIFG
+1187 
-1193 FGTVPAD
+1193 
-1200 ACTLWADAEIT
+1200 
-1211 SLVNT
+1211 
-1216 EITSVI
+1216 
-1222 LEQGVTGIGANAFR
+1222 
-1236 DMATLRAFTA
+1236 
-1246 ASVTTFDATAFR
+1246 
-1258 GCTGLETVA
+1258 
-1267 FADGL
+1267 
-1272 TEIPAGAFDDC
+1272 
-1283 AGITR
+1283 
-1288 VILPDTLQRVE
+1288 
-1299 PDAFGTNPE
+1299 
-1308 TRFQFDGSV
+1308 
-1317 EQFIALF
+1317 
-1324 GTDRRLTADEGT
+1324 
-1336 FLTMRRNEDG
+1336 
-1346 VIWALADGGTLYLF
+1346 GTLYLF

-1366 ANIDEA
+1366 ANIEEA
-1372 WQEQVRHV
+1372 WRERVRHV

-1494 LDCRGMKITY
+1494 LDCRGMKLTY

-1544 ITGDGTLV
+1544 ITEDGTLV
-1552 ITGTGAMD
+1552 ITGTRAMD

-1570 EDLEDDIKALQ
+1570 EDLEDDIKALR

-1621 RLTSLILPAKLETV
+1621 RLTSLVLPAKLEAI

-1642 CCDVKSVFIPKSVT
+1642 CYGVESVFIPKSVT

-1690 PISSNTETLY
+1690 PISSITETLY

-1843 SLCAHTFRYLEHV
+1843 SLCAHTFCHLEHV

-1925 WIPYTDQDAIFDVP
+1925 WIPYTDQ
-1939 TTGFK
+1939 
-1944 LTAKAAVPSGGLK
+1944 
-1957 QPGSTVMLVYGPDKK
+1957 
-1972 VPINPANL
+1972 
-1980 IFSIPESQQNI
+1980 
-1991 ATVDGQGVITAG
+1991 
-2003 SLSGTVT
+2003 
-2010 VTAALRDDPQ
+2010 
-2020 QRKVSV
+2020 
-2026 SVKIVGAAPQSLL
+2026 
-2039 LIPEEDDLLERTAMG
+2039 
-2054 EDGDK
+2054 
-2059 TYSQYFIAWY
+2059 
-2069 NVAVNQD
+2069 
-2076 RVRYE
+2076 
-2081 GHRFLVRP
+2081 
-2089 KLVNEAECI
+2089 
-2098 VPVSKSSLRWSTT
+2098 
-2111 DSKIATVTPNADGTA
+2111 
-2126 TVYIRPGAV
+2126 
-2135 GACGITAVTN
+2135 
-2145 DAVKVE
+2145 
-2151 NTLVIHVRDYKP
+2151 
-2163 CLESTSFTLN
+2163 
-2173 TSLEKGTASVR
+2173 
-2184 IMESYDNKIR
+2184 
-2194 GCTLHEY
+2194 
-2201 NSALKIYEPEAST
+2201 
-2214 RLTAQYD
+2214 
-2221 RETNTI
+2221 
-2227 TIAAKKA
+2227 
-2234 IPNSTLK
+2234 
-2241 LLLKVRCSN
+2241 
-2250 GEVYEYPITV
+2250 
-2260 KIANSVPNVVVKQL
+2260 
-2274 DKFNLFYKDSTT
+2274 
-2286 RFSVSA
+2286 
-2292 GNAQIRKVEL
+2292 
-2302 DSATTSDFVGSYDGD
+2302 
-2317 TGLLTVS
+2317 
-2324 FSQSQQVSP
+2324 
-2333 STRPD
+2333 
-2338 TKADLLIFLTGY
+2338 
-2350 QEPLRRSISIAAT
+2350 
-2363 TVKPKLSVSPA
+2363 
-2374 ASVINTGTASNYTA
+2374 
-2388 KLYVYDHTAQQY
+2388 
-2400 LSDYQVTANFATV
+2400 
-2413 SGPYLTGYTNLTLKA
+2413 
-2428 PYTGGTAS
+2428 
-2436 IVVQPSNWTQPITL
+2436 
-2450 THKVTVSKALP
+2450 
-2461 APTLSAAQL
+2461 
-2470 TLNSTFPDREAT
+2470 
-2482 AQIGLNQCNLR
+2482 
-2493 IKDVTIVSDAK
+2493 DAK

-2711 GAVEAARLEGTD
+2711 GTVEAARLEGTD
-2723 SQLFDVQPDAEGG
+2723 SQLFDVQPDAAGG
-2736 VVLTIAE
+2736 SVVLTIAE

-2814 AVSGKTDRNLL
+2814 AVSGKSDRNLL

-2858 GKRYTL
+2858 GKRYTF
-2864 CLEVTPAGNASD
+2864 CLEITPAGNASD
-2876 AAPTYLSLS
+2876 AAPTYLNLS